1 MMKKLLH
8 TSNSKHCMKQLLS
21 DVLFALAI
29 IAFGY
34 GIYFHY
40 QLIKQGPIKYDCR
53 KLIGGWHPDV
63 PVKVMEE
70 CRKKGIKKENAN

>member
-1 MMKKLLH
+1 MKKLLH
-8 TSNSKHCMKQLLS
+8 TSNSKVCMKQLLS

-34 GIYFHY
+34 GIYYHY
-40 QLIKQGPIKYDCR
+40 KLIKEGPIKYDCR
-53 KLIGGWHPDV
+53 KLIAGWHPDV

-70 CRKKGIKKENAN
+70 CRKKGFKKENAN